1 MLKKILSGIAVLI
14 LGFVIYVALQP
25 STYQV
30 SRQTNISAPPDAVF
44 ALVNDFHKW
53 DVWSPWAKLDP
64 AMKTTYEGAPAGPG
78 AIYSW
83 AGNDKV
89 GEGRMT
95 ILDSRPNES
104 VRIKLEFITP
114 FPSTSITELSMKGD
128 AASTAVNWTMS
139 GENNFG
145 AKAALLMMGGMDKT
159 VGPDFEKG
167 LAQLK
172 AAAEAHR

>member
-30 SRQTNISAPPDAVF
+30 TRQATISAPPGTVF

-83 AGNDKV
+83 VGNDKV

-114 FPSTSITELSMKGD
+114 FPSTSITEFSMKGD

-145 AKAALLMMGGMDKT
+145 AKAALLMTGGMDKT
-159 VGPDFEKG
+159 VGPT
-167 LAQLK
+167 LK
-172 AAAEAHR
+172 KALHN